1 MCLRPI
7 LTYAASVWSHLIPS
21 GPLESELVFQ
31 KRELRIITNRNG
43 ITRISELQ
51 ETRGIEMISDQLYR
65 ILFKAPRTKIK
76 KMFYH
81 TSIYQSSKNVLNR
94 LDIVRKK
101 IVQIICIYCN
111 LILSFISDSI
121 HFINILLVNCFA
133 LYIFSIMNTNF
144 LTLS

>member
-1 MCLRPI
+1 M
-7 LTYAASVWSHLIPS
+7 TYAASVWSHLIPS

-101 IVQIICIYCN
+101 NCTNYMY
-111 LILSFISDSI
+111 
-121 HFINILLVNCFA
+121 LL
-133 LYIFSIMNTNF
+133 
-144 LTLS
+144 